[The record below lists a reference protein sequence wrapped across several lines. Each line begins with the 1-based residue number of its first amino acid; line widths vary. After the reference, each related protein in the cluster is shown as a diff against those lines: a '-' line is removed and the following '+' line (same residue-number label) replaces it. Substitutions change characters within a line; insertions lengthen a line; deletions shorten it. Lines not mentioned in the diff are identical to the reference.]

1 MKVALDIPEEIARRL
16 SDRWAD
22 LPKQA
27 LEALAIQAYR
37 SEVLTGAEVGSLLG
51 LSRWEVEDLL
61 ARSGASLH
69 YSEADFEED
78 LRRLRTTLAS

>member
-16 SDRWAD
+16 HDRWAD

-37 SEVLTGAEVGSLLG
+37 SEVLTSAEVGSLLG
-51 LSRWEVEDLL
+51 LASRWEVEDLL
-61 ARSGASLH
+61 ARSGVPLP
-69 YSEADFEED
+69 YSEADFTED
-78 LRRLRTTLAS
+78 LQRLRATS